1 MAQFDPNRP
10 PMSLSESE
18 ELLSSRNPDAETF
31 GFWLGLTKGLLKIAA
46 WVAAI
51 AAATYLCVAVP
62 AVGWAVA
69 GGVLVYA
76 IVEISKAGK
85 K

>member
-1 MAQFDPNRP
+1 MAYKP
-10 PMSLSESE
+10 PRTLAESE
-18 ELLSSRNPDAETF
+18 ELLSGRNPDVETF
-31 GFWLGLTKGLLKIAA
+31 GFWFGLTKGLLKISL

-51 AAATYLCVAVP
+51 AVATYLCVTVP

>member
-18 ELLSSRNPDAETF
+18 ELLNGRNPDAETF
-31 GFWLGLTKGLLKIAA
+31 GFWFGLAKGLLKISV

-51 AAATYLCVAVP
+51 AVATYLCVAVP

>member
-1 MAQFDPNRP
+1 MAHDPYKRP
-10 PMSLSESE
+10 MTLAESE
-18 ELLSSRNPDAETF
+18 ELLNGRNPDADTF
-31 GFWLGLTKGLLKIAA
+31 GFWYGLGKGLLKVSIWVAVIAA
-46 WVAAI
+46 VS
-51 AAATYLCVAVP
+51 YLCVAVP
-62 AVGWAVA
+62 VLGWALA

>member
-1 MAQFDPNRP
+1 MAYKP
-10 PMSLSESE
+10 PRTLAESE
-18 ELLSSRNPDAETF
+18 ELLSWRNPDAETF
-31 GFWLGLTKGLLKIAA
+31 DFWYGLGKGLLKVSLWIAVIAA
-46 WVAAI
+46 VS
-51 AAATYLCVAVP
+51 YLCVAVP
-62 AVGWAVA
+62 ALGWALA

>member
-1 MAQFDPNRP
+1 MANDQYKR
-10 PMSLSESE
+10 PMSLAESE
-18 ELLSSRNPDAETF
+18 ELLSGRNPDAETF
-31 GFWLGLTKGLLKIAA
+31 GFWYGLGKGLLKVAIWVAVIAA
-46 WVAAI
+46 VS
-51 AAATYLCVAVP
+51 YLCVAVP
-62 AVGWAVA
+62 ALGWALA

>member
-18 ELLSSRNPDAETF
+18 ELLKGRNADAELF
-31 GFWLGLTKGLLKIAA
+31 GFWFGLVKGVGKFLLV
-46 WVAAI
+46 VAAI
-51 AAATYLCVAVP
+51 AAITYLCISVP
-62 AVGWAVA
+62 VIGWAVA
-69 GGVLVYA
+69 AVVLVYA